1 MGKCESKN
9 QESGKSQEN
18 AELCS
23 SEWLYTEACSGMVSE
38 FLTVWVTLP
47 QAKSRESGGI

>member
-23 SEWLYTEACSGMVSE
+23 SEWLYTGACSGKVSE

-47 QAKSRESGGI
+47 QVQRK